1 MTMENEDQSERVD
14 EIADTIRDLRTNVE
28 ELQSNPLADINP
40 ESLDRLKSAL
50 ERAVEASDDVEDDLE
65 QRVAPHPKE

>member
-1 MTMENEDQSERVD
+1 MENEDQSERVD

-50 ERAVEASDDVEDDLE
+50 ERAVEASDGVEDDLE
-65 QRVAPHPKE
+65 QRVAPYPKE